1 MIDVFAVIAEPNR
14 RLILDRLLE
23 SEASV
28 TDLITVI
35 GLSQTAMSKHLRV
48 LRAHNL
54 VTSRI
59 DAQRRIYALNSAPLT
74 ELDDWLQGY
83 RRTWSGHID
92 ALAAHLEAKHPQ
104 AGSTAPDQPRRPAEP
119 DESAEPEER
128 K

>member
-1 MIDVFAVIAEPNR
+1 VADLFAVIAEPNR

-48 LRAHNL
+48 LRTHNL

-74 ELDDWLQGY
+74 ELDEWLQGY
-83 RRTWSGHID
+83 RRSWSGHVD

-104 AGSTAPDQPRRPAEP
+104 SGSVDADQPPPPAEA
-119 DESAEPEER
+119 DER

>member
-1 MIDVFAVIAEPNR
+1 MSDLFAVIAEPNR

-23 SEASV
+23 SDASV

-48 LRAHNL
+48 LRTHNL

-59 DAQRRIYALNSAPLT
+59 DKQRRIYALNSEPLA

-83 RRTWSGHID
+83 RRTWSEHLD
-92 ALAAHLEAKHPQ
+92 ALAAHLDRQ
-104 AGSTAPDQPRRPAEP
+104 ASSSPRTPRN
-119 DESAEPEER
+119 
-128 K
+128 

>member
-1 MIDVFAVIAEPNR
+1 MADLFAVIAEPNR

-48 LRAHNL
+48 LRAHHL
-54 VTSRI
+54 VSCRT

-83 RRTWSGHID
+83 RQTWNTHLD
-92 ALAAHLEAKHPQ
+92 ALAAHLDGKHPQ
-104 AGSTAPDQPRRPAEP
+104 PGSVTTDQTDRSADPDQ
-119 DESAEPEER
+119 R

>member
-1 MIDVFAVIAEPNR
+1 VSDDVFAVIAEPNR

-48 LRAHNL
+48 LRTHNL

-74 ELDDWLQGY
+74 ELDEWLQGY
-83 RRTWSGHID
+83 RRTWSGHVD

-104 AGSTAPDQPRRPAEP
+104 SGSIDADQPQPPVVATN
-119 DESAEPEER
+119 ESEDAP
-128 K
+128 